1 MKINK
6 DSIKTIVI
14 IVLIILLVG
23 IIFLPSLYNSIYN
36 NGVVDGK
43 INIAQ
48 TQTQTGNIFV
58 INNGTVQ
65 SYPLNA
71 LCEGLGRSQ
80 V

>member
-23 IIFLPSLYNSIYN
+23 IIFIPSLYNSIYN
-36 NGVVDGK
+36 RGFTNGQ
-43 INIAQ
+43 INVAQ
-48 TQTQTGNIFV
+48 TQTQTGNISI

-65 SYPLNA
+65 GYSLNV
-71 LCEGLGRSQ
+71 LCEALGGRG